1 MELTRREL
9 LATFLGLPAALA
21 AGCSRSVP
29 SLPAEGSIVGP
40 SAGIGHRL
48 RDGFRPVPAA
58 DRWQPVGVVIVGGGI
73 AGLSAAWR
81 LQRAGFD
88 DFVVLE
94 LEPAAGGTSQS
105 GVLAGI
111 PCPWGAHYLPA
122 PLKENRTLILLLDE
136 L

>member
-1 MELTRREL
+1 MERVELTRREL

-29 SLPAEGSIVGP
+29 PLPAEGSVVGA
-40 SAGIGHRL
+40 SAAIGHRL

-58 DRWQPVGVVIVGGGI
+58 DRWEPVGVVIVGGGI

-81 LQRAGFD
+81 LRRAGFN

-105 GVLAGI
+105 GTLGGI
-111 PCPWGAHYLPA
+111 RCPWGAHYLPA
-122 PLKENRTLILLLDE
+122 PLQEN
-136 L
+136 